1 MAEYTEIHLRRDSTL
16 NWYASNPRLALGEP
30 GIDMTLHRFKIGNGI
45 DRWNEL
51 PYMNEDV
58 YKSLDKTNQELAD
71 KVQDLL
77 SKIDTNKLSADTQ
90 YTDLTIEVRNT
101 SRELKSRMDAV
112 EKEQKDYEDA
122 LTNEQADYET
132 SINKRQ
138 DQHEQE
144 VSEELA
150 SAKSEIK
157 AGLDDFS
164 ETKEKLTIRMD
175 AIVGQATNDTEI
187 LDARV
192 DAKGIVHPNVGHN
205 VREIHS
211 QLIEAQETISVHKQ
225 ELDTDIQALTS
236 KHEADIQAINKQS
249 AIENAERLTVNA
261 KHDEAIGTL
270 NDSAQK
276 LNIHDEFLQE
286 QIDTLADSDL
296 QTNQNIWKMQQS
308 FDTKIAELSEENT
321 SNVQALT
328 EAHEA
333 DIQQVN
339 KNISALRQQNKAD
352 VQALTQKID
361 TDIDTLTERH
371 EADSQTI
378 TNQNFSHGEHLQ
390 EQIDELAT
398 NDTNEA
404 LIRFRDKQRLE
415 LELAGTQLELE
426 QSIRNEAQAREDKDT
441 EISQGIETVSESLDS
456 HDEFLQG
463 QIDEVSQTLQANNI
477 SPWKAQRQQNAAL
490 NDEIQERKDS
500 DEKLHEEFE
509 QTAKGLVED
518 FNEGI
523 KGTASNLNEHNEFLQ
538 EQIDTNAQILQQ
550 ANIANWENNREL
562 QYADKKLD
570 EKIDDLSQLLNG
582 EIEENT
588 SGLGVNLADQDKHI
602 QSQVDE
608 LSSAFITESVN
619 RYLDNQKFTHKDLE
633 LSNAIEQTASDIR
646 IDQKTAD
653 LILAQL
659 RADITSG
666 LQEQINQLA
675 ALKLKDLI
683 SNNRARENLY
693 SHISIIEDVLISA
706 GILDENDI
714 PVSTEREFTQVIDD
728 IFSGNSPD
736 TPTPQ
741 TQDDEEFSEYLDEV
755 FNP

>member
-1 MAEYTEIHLRRDSTL
+1 MAEYTEIRLRRDSSL
-16 NWYASNPRLALGEP
+16 NWYASNPRLALGVA

-51 PYMNEDV
+51 PYMNEDL
-58 YKSLDKTNQELAD
+58 YNSLDKTNQELAD

-77 SKIDTNKLSADTQ
+77 SRINTNKLSADTQ

-138 DQHEQE
+138 DKHEQE

-157 AGLDDFS
+157 AGLEDFS

-236 KHEADIQAINKQS
+236 KHEADIASIDTQREK
-249 AIENAERLTVNA
+249 ENAERLIVNA

-276 LNIHDEFLQE
+276 LNIHDEFLQG

-296 QTNQNIWKMQQS
+296 QTNQNIWKMQQN

-328 EAHEA
+328 
-333 DIQQVN
+333 
-339 KNISALRQQNKAD
+339 
-352 VQALTQKID
+352 QKID
-361 TDIDTLTERH
+361 TDIDTLTEQH
-371 EADSQTI
+371 EADVQTI
-378 TNQNFSHGEHLQ
+378 TKQNFSHGEHLQ

-398 NDTNEA
+398 NATNEA
-404 LIRFRDKQRLE
+404 LIRFRDKQQIELE
-415 LELAGTQLELE
+415 LAGTQLELAGTQLELE

-477 SPWKAQRQQNAAL
+477 SSWKAQRQQNAAL

-500 DEKLHEEFE
+500 DEKLHEEFA
-509 QTAKGLVED
+509 QTAKDLVED

-538 EQIDTNAQILQQ
+538 EQIDHNAQILQQ

-562 QYADKKLD
+562 QDADKKLD

-588 SGLGVNLADQDKHI
+588 LGLGANLADQDKHI

-693 SHISIIEDVLISA
+693 SHISIIEDVLITA

-714 PVSTEREFTQVIDD
+714 QISTEREITQVIDD
-728 IFSGNSPD
+728 IFSGNSSD
-736 TPTPQ
+736 TPNPQ